1 MKRLNHCHCTGW
13 GHLNVYIIVTAL
25 AGSIKMLNQCTFW
38 FIPGPGAAGPGQAG
52 REAGHD
58 NLGQAGHCW
67 GERQAASFGVQPPCA
82 VKILS
87 YLWSSFDLNYFWD
100 LKLSIY

>member
-1 MKRLNHCHCTGW
+1 
-13 GHLNVYIIVTAL
+13 
-25 AGSIKMLNQCTFW
+25 MLNQCTFW

-67 GERQAASFGVQPPCA
+67 GERQAVE
-82 VKILS
+82 
-87 YLWSSFDLNYFWD
+87 YFS
-100 LKLSIY
+100 LLVPSKFCHIYGLVLT